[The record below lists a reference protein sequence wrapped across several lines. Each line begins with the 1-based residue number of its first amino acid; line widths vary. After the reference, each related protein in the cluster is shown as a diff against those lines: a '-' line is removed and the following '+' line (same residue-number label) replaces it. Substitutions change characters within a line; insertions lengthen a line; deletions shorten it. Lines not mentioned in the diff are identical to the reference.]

1 MKKLFVCA
9 LAASMFTA
17 CSQDETISQQSP
29 MQISFDGAF
38 VENATRAAIDPSIT
52 TDNITNFDVW
62 GFMESTT
69 GDVFTQEKVTK
80 NGSDW
85 TYADIQ
91 YWVPEK
97 DFYFAAVA
105 PSDQEEANIKV
116 NTTSAGLK
124 GLGVIDFTNVD
135 AGNIDLL
142 YSAVGPLNGSTMIE
156 ESKKVEFTFHHMLSK
171 VKFTFTNGFANE
183 NTNIIIS
190 NIQMTAP
197 KHATI
202 DVSKDLWWEGHK
214 WSTVDGSVIL
224 KFGNMDPNN
233 EKLIVTEDGT
243 KMLANGESVES
254 ANECLTIPA
263 VNTQEY
269 IVTFYVEVRYGDVI
283 AFPAQLKTATI
294 KGVALERA
302 KAYNFVTTLNAS
314 NFSDDVEENP
324 LKPIEFNVIKVD
336 EWINVDNKALVTTL
350 PGTITGNL
358 TLVANAQPSETV
370 KMSEG
375 AILDGAG
382 HTLDMYGIN
391 LDNYLTESTLRLIS
405 TSKDATIKN
414 LTIDGHNII
423 HDTDNNAETTANNY
437 GIRGIY
443 MTGEGTVTIDNVTI
457 KNVTYTLNDDAA
469 AKTLKVINSSFEGWT
484 SYNATATFEKVA
496 FSKGAYGRLRPYSN
510 TTLTDCTFTAE
521 YILDLTKLSDGEKV
535 TLKNCK
541 VGGTV
546 ISAEN
551 YSTLFTIEGYDAN
564 KIEFVTE

>member
-69 GDVFTQEKVTK
+69 GEVFTQEKVTK

-214 WSTVDGSVIL
+214 WSTVDGSVTL
-224 KFGNMDPNN
+224 QFGNMDPNN

-269 IVTFYVEVRYGDVI
+269 IVTFNVEVRYGDVI
-283 AFPAQLKTATI
+283 AFPAQQKTATI

-350 PGTITGNL
+350 PGAITGDL
-358 TLVANAQPSETV
+358 TLIANAQTTETV
-370 KMSEG
+370 NLGDG
-375 AILDGAG
+375 ATLDGAG
-382 HTLDMYGIN
+382 HTLDLYGIN
-391 LDNYLTESTLRLIS
+391 LENYLINETLRLLE
-405 TSKDATIKN
+405 TSKNATIKN
-414 LTIDGHNII
+414 LIIDGHNIVF
-423 HDTDNNAETTANNY
+423 DPDNNASTKNY

-443 MTGEGTVTIDNVTI
+443 LTGEGTVTLDNVTI
-457 KNVTYTLNDDAA
+457 KNVTYTLNDDAS
-469 AKTLKVINSSFEGWT
+469 AKTLKVINSYLEGWT
-484 SYNATATFEKVA
+484 SYNPATEGIFEGVTFA
-496 FSKGAYGRLRPYSN
+496 KGTYGQFRPHGN
-510 TTLTDCTFTAE
+510 ATLTNCVFKE
-521 YILDLTKLSDGEKV
+521 GVVLDLTKLNAEKAVKLVNCKYDDTVITAENIKELLGANLKGYAAGKV
-535 TLKNCK
+535 T
-541 VGGTV
+541 
-546 ISAEN
+546 
-551 YSTLFTIEGYDAN
+551 F
-564 KIEFVTE
+564 